1 MMHSL
6 DTSGRLW
13 RSVLAIIAGA
23 LVGALLSVATDFAL
37 HASGIAPALGQR
49 FSNPLLLLA
58 VIYRTLYGILGSYL
72 CARLAPILPMR
83 HSIILG
89 WLGLAANLAG
99 AIATWNAGPA
109 FGPHWY
115 PITLVLLALPTA
127 WLGARIFI
135 AQQCRARA

>member
-1 MMHSL
+1 MMHPR
-6 DTSGRLW
+6 DTSRRLW

-23 LVGALLSVATDFAL
+23 LVGALFSVATDFAL
-37 HASGIAPALGQR
+37 HASGIAPALSQR
-49 FSNPLLLLA
+49 FSDPLLLLA
-58 VIYRTLYGILGSYL
+58 TVYRTLYGILGSYL

-89 WLGLAANLAG
+89 WLGLAASLAG

-109 FGPHWY
+109 FAPHWY

-135 AQQCRARA
+135 AQQRRARA